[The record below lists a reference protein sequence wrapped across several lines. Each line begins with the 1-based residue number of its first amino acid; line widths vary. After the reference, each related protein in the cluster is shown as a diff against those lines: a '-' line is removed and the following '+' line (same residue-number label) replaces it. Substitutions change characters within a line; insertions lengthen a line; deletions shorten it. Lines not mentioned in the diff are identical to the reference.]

1 MRVSVTCALAV
12 LMVVLHAIPGHS
24 QTNGGVGVKLSTLG
38 IGFDGAVA
46 TTDRSNV
53 RVGFNFFNFNHDFD
67 NDGITFAGHL
77 KLRSVTAQFDWFP
90 TGGGFHVSPGL
101 MIYNG
106 NRFEAD
112 ALVPGGQQ
120 FTLGNDRLLSDPSN
134 PVNGAAK
141 VSFDKV
147 APEITVG
154 WGNVAPRGDR
164 RWSIPVELG
173 VVFSRAP
180 TAVLGLLGSACLT
193 NGTNCRNVALE
204 PRLQADVQQE
214 QTDLNDDLEALKIIP
229 IFSIGFGYRF

>member
-1 MRVSVTCALAV
+1 MV
-12 LMVVLHAIPGHS
+12 LLHASVGRS
-24 QTNGGVGVKLSTLG
+24 QTNGGVGVKVSTLG

-46 TTDRSNV
+46 TTDRTNV
-53 RVGFNFFNFNHDFD
+53 RVGANFLTFNHDFD
-67 NDGITFAGHL
+67 NDGIDMVAHL

-90 TGGGFHVSPGL
+90 TAGSFHVSPGL

-106 NRFEAD
+106 NRVEAT

-120 FTLGNDRLLSDPSN
+120 FTLGNDRLLSNPSDP
-134 PVNGAAK
+134 VRGAAK
-141 VSFDKV
+141 VSFARV

-180 TAVLGLLGSACLT
+180 AAVLGLIGSACLP
-193 NGTNCRNVALE
+193 NGTNCRSVAFE
-204 PRLQADVQQE
+204 PLLVADVRQE
-214 QTDLNDDLEALKIIP
+214 EADLNDDLEVLKVIP
-229 IFSIGFGYRF
+229 VISFGFAYRF